1 MSEHI
6 EADFIVPMEF
16 SEMRLDQAVA
26 QLMPE
31 HSRSRIQGWIKS
43 GELKVNERTCR
54 PKDKVIVGTSSTSMW
69 MCPHWISGSRKRSP

>member
-54 PKDKVIVGTSSTSMW
+54 PKDKVIVGDVINIDVDVPSLDIW
-69 MCPHWISGSRKRSP
+69 QPEEIP